1 MISCYSVNLFVT
13 VALEKLREIYKLLC
27 HRDRP
32 ASYPTAL
39 SQIPACGFPAQG
51 SSVLF
56 ASYKRKGYFQYP
68 IIRGRGTL
76 K

>member
-1 MISCYSVNLFVT
+1 MFQFWGR
-13 VALEKLREIYKLLC
+13 RENENTLQDVY
-27 HRDRP
+27 RDRT
-32 ASYPTAL
+32 ASFPTAL

-56 ASYKRKGYFQYP
+56 ASYKRKVYSQYP
-68 IIRGRGTL
+68 IIRGHGTL